1 MKSLVVLI
9 SGSGSNLKALLDA
22 VARGEIRAGK
32 SGDCRP
38 RLRGQAAC
46 RGGGRAVCVAQSQ
59 DGGLCRGA

>member
-22 VARGEIRAGK
+22 VARGEIRAQVK
-32 SGDCRP
+32 AVIADRDCAGR
-38 RLRGQAAC
+38 QHAEAA
-46 RGGGRAVCVAQSQ
+46 GAVCVAQSQ